1 MNRNAP
7 AMPDP
12 EPERPRYADPGLS
25 AREAQVVREWLLHEN
40 KDQVCRKLFLAPG
53 TVNTHLARAR
63 RKYDE
68 VGRPAATKAQL
79 LARAVQDGLID
90 LEEF

>member
-1 MNRNAP
+1 MNRNAT

-12 EPERPRYADPGLS
+12 EPLRYADPGLS
-25 AREAQVVREWLLHEN
+25 AREAQVVREWLLAEN
-40 KDQVCRKLFLAPG
+40 KNQVCRKLYLAPG

-68 VGRPAATKAQL
+68 VGRPAVTKAQL
-79 LARAVQDGLID
+79 LARAVQDELLSLD
-90 LEEF
+90 EF